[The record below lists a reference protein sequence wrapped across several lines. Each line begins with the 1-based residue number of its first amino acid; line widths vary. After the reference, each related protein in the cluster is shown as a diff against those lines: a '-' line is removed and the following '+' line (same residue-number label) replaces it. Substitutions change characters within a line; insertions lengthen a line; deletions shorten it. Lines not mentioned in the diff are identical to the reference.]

1 MRQVKIVLVDDHP
14 LVRLGVRLQLSTCAD
29 LQVCGEGDSNS
40 DTLKL
45 VEQHQPD
52 LLILD
57 IALKDGLA
65 VQAVKQ
71 VKSRYPGVKVLVLSG
86 FEESLY
92 GERVLRAGASGYL
105 NKQEAANE
113 LLKAVRTVL
122 QGNRYVSADL
132 SRRLISRAL
141 GNVESVKEP
150 VEQLTDR
157 ELEVFQLIGQ
167 GMTSSLIASRL
178 HLSTHTIDSHRENI
192 KRKLGAK
199 DGAELNRKAVQW
211 VLENR

>member
-14 LVRLGVRLQLSTCAD
+14 LVRLGVRLQLSTCSD

-71 VKSRYPGVKVLVLSG
+71 VKSRYPDVRVLVLSG

-105 NKQEAANE
+105 NKQEAASE

-132 SRRLISRAL
+132 SRRLIARAL
-141 GNVESVKEP
+141 GNVKSVQDP
-150 VEQLTDR
+150 VELLTDR
-157 ELEVFQLIGQ
+157 ELEVFQFIGQ

-178 HLSTHTIDSHRENI
+178 HLSPHTIDSHRENI